1 MELAV
6 LLYVAGG
13 LMMGLGAVGAAIG
26 VGVLGG
32 KFLEG
37 VARQPELLP
46 MLRTQLFIVLGLVDA
61 VPMIA
66 VGIALYVIFAVVPG
80 AVGAG

>member
-1 MELAV
+1 MDLNV
-6 LLYVAGG
+6 LIYVAGG
-13 LMMGLGAVGAAIG
+13 ILMGLGAVGAAIV

-37 VARQPELLP
+37 VARQPELLG
-46 MLRTQLFIVLGLVDA
+46 MLRVQLFIVLGLVDA

-66 VGIALYVIFAVVPG
+66 VGIALYLLFAV
-80 AVGAG
+80 A

>member
-6 LLYVAGG
+6 LLYVAGAVM
-13 LMMGLGAVGAAIG
+13 LGLGAVGAAIG

-46 MLRTQLFIVLGLVDA
+46 MLRVQLFIVLALVDA
-61 VPMIA
+61 VPMIS
-66 VGIALYVIFAVVPG
+66 VGIALYVIFAV
-80 AVGAG
+80 ASTAGGQ

>member
-66 VGIALYVIFAVVPG
+66 VGIGLYTIFAV
-80 AVGAG
+80 

>member
-13 LMMGLGAVGAAIG
+13 LMMGLGAVGAAIV

-66 VGIALYVIFAVVPG
+66 VGIGLYTIFAVG
-80 AVGAG
+80 

>member
-1 MELAV
+1 MEIANSILFI
-6 LLYVAGG
+6 AGG
-13 LMMGLGAVGAAIG
+13 LLMGLGAVGAAIG
-26 VGVLGG
+26 TGVLGG

-46 MLRTQLFIVLGLVDA
+46 MLRVQLFIALGLVDA

-66 VGIALYVIFAVVPG
+66 VGLGLYTLFAV
-80 AVGAG
+80 A

>member
-1 MELAV
+1 MELGV
-6 LLYVAGG
+6 LLYVAGAVM
-13 LMMGLGAVGAAIG
+13 LGLGAVGASIG
-26 VGVLGG
+26 VGILGG

-66 VGIALYVIFAVVPG
+66 VGIALYVIFGLAG
-80 AVGAG
+80 AA